1 MCVYNNIYVHIHT
14 YICVCLYTQIY
25 KIYIYIYIY
34 IYIDIHTYIT
44 NVPASQNN
52 KSICFSSQKTVFH
65 GLMILP
71 NIRKEMEVS

>member
-25 KIYIYIYIY
+25 KIYIYIY

>member
-1 MCVYNNIYVHIHT
+1 MCVYNYIYVHTHIYMCVSVHT
-14 YICVCLYTQIY
+14 NISN
-25 KIYIYIYIY
+25 IYIYIYIY
-34 IYIDIHTYIT
+34 TYIT

-52 KSICFSSQKTVFH
+52 KNICFSSQKTVFH